1 MGHLATLI
9 SDLALLLVVA
19 GITTLL
25 CKKINQPLV
34 IGYILAGFLI
44 GPVVSFV
51 PTIGDM
57 NNINLWAEIGVIF
70 LMFSLGLEFNLHKL
84 AEVGSTAIISALVQI
99 GGMMVVGYG
108 IGIAM
113 GWSTMNSIFL
123 GGMLSMSSTMITIKA
138 IEDMGLKEMPFTGL
152 TIGILVIE
160 DIVAIFLMVVLSTIA
175 VSQGISGVELISTIG
190 KLMLYLVLWL
200 LLGIYLIPSFLQK
213 IQNLMSDETLLVTS
227 LGICFG
233 MVWLADAI
241 GFSSALGAFMAGSI
255 LAGTVH
261 GERIEHLV
269 NPCKDLFGA
278 VFFVSG
284 GLMVVPAMLVQYIVP
299 IVILTVATIVG
310 KALLLTGGL
319 LASGE
324 NLRDSLFGAMSQ
336 TQIGEFSFIIANLGI
351 SLGVT
356 SDFLYPV
363 VVAVSVVTTFTTPY
377 LIRSVD
383 GVEKLL
389 NKVMPQKWRNN
400 IRRYQNEKAA
410 SSKKPKDMDWK
421 LFLKGYSTTFLIYG
435 ILLFGITELGRL
447 ALLPALSDA
456 LQNSTVAAV
465 LTCVAVYVI
474 MAPLLPPMM
483 IFRKQYFTALWL
495 KSFANH
501 LPLLLLVCLRT
512 AVTVFLVARPVS
524 IMLRV
529 PDWVVLLIAIPVILG
544 LSRSNWLIGRYL
556 EIEARF
562 LNNFNEKKLQELQQ
576 DKEKPH
582 DWLDEQLRVASY
594 VCSVGSDVA
603 DKELK
608 DLEWG
613 KLMQVDV
620 IKIVRGRK
628 HINVPEGDDQ
638 IQEGDRLYILG
649 AEKALE
655 NFDLMN
661 QRHNLL
667 LESETEPV
675 SLHEFIAN
683 QDQWSEEQQLYAYA
697 VAVKKDSPLA
707 GCSIR
712 ESGIKSNWSA
722 CLIGIER
729 GMMPILNLSSRFII
743 NADDLLWVLG
753 PQKMGQHLVKN
764 ELV

>member
-278 VFFVSG
+278 VFFVSV